1 VGDDFTTWQPADDSP
16 INDPS
21 RPFFGPLFWILAWP
35 LLFQLTHFKQH
46 AMFAYGKQPEM
57 QPPGPLD
64 PVDWDILTSKC
75 FGSAKE
81 GYAMFSMMT
90 VSVLDY
96 LMAAAT
102 YPAGSDGGSELRR
115 IFGSDS
121 VLAHYTRPEVVAE
134 FKLKLK
140 FPPLRFRVI
149 DPQAVPAKGMRKSQE
164 GVIQSPS
171 NSPSKRVGASSQGQ
185 T

>member
-1 VGDDFTTWQPADDSP
+1 M
-16 INDPS
+16 
-21 RPFFGPLFWILAWP
+21 L
-35 LLFQLTHFKQH
+35 
-46 AMFAYGKQPEM
+46 
-57 QPPGPLD
+57 PPGPLD
-64 PVDWDILTSKC
+64 LVDWDILTSKC

-102 YPAGSDGGSELRR
+102 YPAGDHGGSELRR
-115 IFGSDS
+115 IFGSES

-140 FPPLRFRVI
+140 SPPLRFRLI
-149 DPQAVPAKGMRKSQE
+149 DPQAVPAKGKRKTPDG
-164 GVIQSPS
+164 GVSQSPGGT
-171 NSPSKRVGASSQGQ
+171 PSKRGAGGASSQSH

>member
-1 VGDDFTTWQPADDSP
+1 MLQ
-16 INDPS
+16 
-21 RPFFGPLFWILAWP
+21 
-35 LLFQLTHFKQH
+35 
-46 AMFAYGKQPEM
+46 
-57 QPPGPLD
+57 PGPLD
-64 PVDWDILTSKC
+64 PVDWDILTSRC
-75 FGSAKE
+75 FGGARE

-102 YPAGSDGGSELRR
+102 YPAGTDGGSELKR

-121 VLAHYTRPEVVAE
+121 VLAHYRRPEVVAE

-140 FPPLRFRVI
+140 YPPLRFRLI
-149 DPQAVPAKGMRKSQE
+149 DPDAVPAAKGKRKSHS
-164 GVIQSPS
+164 GVGSPS
-171 NSPSKRVGASSQGQ
+171 AGGSPVRPGRGSGSSQEEQ

>member
-1 VGDDFTTWQPADDSP
+1 LF
-16 INDPS
+16 INTSQDLAITGLT
-21 RPFFGPLFWILAWP
+21 PFPF
-35 LLFQLTHFKQH
+35 LLQ
-46 AMFAYGKQPEM
+46 FAYGKQPEM
-57 QPPGPLD
+57 RPPGPLD

-102 YPAGSDGGSELRR
+102 YPAGSDGGADLRR

-140 FPPLRFRVI
+140 YPPLRFRVI